1 MARSIRVTTKKKR
14 GRPRT
19 TGKGTQVGERWHQSE
34 LAQIDAWITATAP
47 MTRGQAI
54 RRLVGI
60 GLAGGKTAT
69 DKLDQ
74 RLVKKASKAIDAMA
88 ADLGSARTKAKRG

>member
-1 MARSIRVTTKKKR
+1 MAKSIRVTTKKKR

-60 GLAGGKTAT
+60 GLAAGKTTTA
-69 DKLDQ
+69 KLDR
-74 RLVKKASKAIDAMA
+74 RLLKKASKAIDGMA
-88 ADLGSARTKAKRG
+88 ADLGSARAKGK